1 MEEIVK
7 NRIMALL
14 GILAVIF
21 FLLFLGA
28 RGSLTRHKN
37 DAAAKSALVFDLE
50 NNVVTLGKEK
60 SSLSEDLK
68 RVQTQLAQE
77 QAAHTATKEKL
88 SQELVA
94 QQALKVELERV
105 TRLKETLEKDL
116 KDAPG
121 KK

>member
-14 GILAVIF
+14 GISAVIF

-28 RGSLTRHKN
+28 NGNLIRQKN
-37 DAAAKSALVFDLE
+37 NAAQKSARVMDLE
-50 NNVVTLGKEK
+50 NEVVTLEKEK
-60 SSLSEDLK
+60 SRLSEDQK
-68 RVQTQLAQE
+68 KSQAQLAEE
-77 QAAHTATKEKL
+77 QASHASTKEKL

-94 QQALKVELERV
+94 EQALKVELERV

-116 KDAPG
+116 KEALG